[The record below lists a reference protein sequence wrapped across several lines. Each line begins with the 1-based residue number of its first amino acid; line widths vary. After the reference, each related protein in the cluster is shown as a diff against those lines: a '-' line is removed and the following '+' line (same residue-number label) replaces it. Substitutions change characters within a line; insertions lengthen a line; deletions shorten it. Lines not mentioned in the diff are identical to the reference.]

1 MNPLSLPTKEVSS
14 TLKHVLRGACYFFL
28 AFGILALGYAGFV
41 LADSHSYQ
49 AIEMKK
55 FEHAGRPVELHLLA
69 EGDVIG
75 EIQVPR
81 LGLDAIVV
89 QGDSPAGLRHAVG
102 HMPKSALPGEWGNVA
117 LAGHRDTFFRPLRDI
132 QLGDE
137 IRFKTPEHSFEYL
150 VESIEVVAPT
160 DIQILE
166 PSSGHDLTFITCFPF
181 YYVGPAPKRFVV
193 RAREIGKMPQKQLAR
208 E

>member
-1 MNPLSLPTKEVSS
+1 
-14 TLKHVLRGACYFFL
+14 
-28 AFGILALGYAGFV
+28 
-41 LADSHSYQ
+41 
-49 AIEMKK
+49 
-55 FEHAGRPVELHLLA
+55 
-69 EGDVIG
+69 
-75 EIQVPR
+75 
-81 LGLDAIVV
+81 
-89 QGDSPAGLRHAVG
+89 
-102 HMPKSALPGEWGNVA
+102 VA

-137 IRFKTPEHSFEYL
+137 IRFKTPEHSFEYV

-166 PSSGHDLTFITCFPF
+166 PLSGHDLTFITCFPF